1 MTVHLNTS
9 PNQGRGR
16 KRWAKSCLPP
26 SYELTCP
33 GMERRT
39 EELAGV
45 RIKDRQCGDPDA
57 DMDSTRAGEVRGGS
71 WKS

>member
-16 KRWAKSCLPP
+16 ERWAKSCLPP
-26 SYELTCP
+26 SYELTCT

-45 RIKDRQCGDPDA
+45 RIKDRQTVWGPRC
-57 DMDSTRAGEVRGGS
+57 
-71 WKS
+71 